1 MPAETP
7 AARLRAR
14 LTRGPI
20 DRADVLAAYGHRGMV
35 EVRRLIREGRAV
47 DSDGKFTLTEGIE
60 MAKKQTRMSISVNG
74 SLGDFWQRWCE
85 GGGAAMAAETEA
97 AIRDWMV
104 RHPKGPVTRLTP
116 AQRRRRGDAAK
127 ARFGSL
133 DDVARKHVDSPDPRK
148 VPSVPIRIEVRP
160 DAPSPLAA
168 RRSPLA
174 AKPVATAAAT
184 DRARRWNDQI
194 PTAKRS
200 PVANLA
206 KPTGRKAAEVRDAKR
221 AEPVD
226 RPTKPPVPVV
236 DMERGRIES
245 RRVEAVRPAAL
256 DVRDPRTVRF

>member
-1 MPAETP
+1 
-7 AARLRAR
+7 
-14 LTRGPI
+14 
-20 DRADVLAAYGHRGMV
+20 MV
-35 EVRRLIREGRAV
+35 EARRLIREGRAV
-47 DSDGKFTLTEGIE
+47 ESDGKFTLTEGIE
-60 MAKKQTRMSISVNG
+60 MAKKQTRFSVSLSASVSIPLRAVAG
-74 SLGDFWQRWCE
+74 SER
-85 GGGAAMAAETEA
+85 GA
-97 AIRDWMV
+97 
-104 RHPKGPVTRLTP
+104 VTRFVE
-116 AQRRRRGDAAK
+116 DAICARLATIPGPTAGHPTGQPGAEK
-127 ARFGSL
+127 ARFGSAPTVTL
-133 DDVARKHVDSPDPRK
+133 TSEAPDGKPIRPVTFKVAKTPTPIPDPRK

-200 PVANLA
+200 PVASLA

-236 DMERGRIES
+236 DMERGRVQT

>member
-1 MPAETP
+1 MPAETS

-47 DSDGKFTLTEGIE
+47 ESDGKFTLTEGIK

-127 ARFGSL
+127 ARFRSI

-184 DRARRWNDQI
+184 DRAR
-194 PTAKRS
+194 S

-236 DMERGRIES
+236 DMERGRVQT

>member
-14 LTRGPI
+14 LTRGPS

-35 EVRRLIREGRAV
+35 EIRRLIREGRAV
-47 DSDGKFTLTEGIE
+47 ESDGKFTLTEGIE

-85 GGGAAMAAETEA
+85 DGGAAMAAETEA
-97 AIRDWMV
+97 AIRDWMA

-127 ARFGSL
+127 ARFRSI

-168 RRSPLA
+168 RRLPLA

-184 DRARRWNDQI
+184 DRAR
-194 PTAKRS
+194 S
-200 PVANLA
+200 LVANLA

-236 DMERGRIES
+236 DMERGRVQT

>member
-35 EVRRLIREGRAV
+35 EIRRLIREGRAV
-47 DSDGKFTLTEGIE
+47 ESDGKFTLTEGIE

-85 GGGAAMAAETEA
+85 DGGAAMAAETEA
-97 AIRDWMV
+97 AIRDWMA

-127 ARFGSL
+127 ARFRSI

-168 RRSPLA
+168 RRLPLA

-184 DRARRWNDQI
+184 DRA
-194 PTAKRS
+194 RS

-236 DMERGRIES
+236 DMERGRVQT